1 MSNLW
6 GYILSSTIYG
16 SITGVVILIIKK
28 LLENRIN
35 KKYTHLLWMILIIK
49 LIMPFGPESHIS
61 LFNKI
66 PVKINQFSSI
76 SEISTFDGERNYY
89 EGSISENL
97 SQEENMISEN
107 YNSNISFDRN
117 EDSIDTFSKI
127 IPIIWI
133 SGVVISL
140 ITYATIYLYFI
151 RNIRKKEKIVYIHL
165 ERFLDTCKEKLNI
178 KRKIHIVIDDTIN
191 SPSLIGIFKT
201 RIILPSN
208 LINLSEEELKHIFL
222 HELCHYKSKDI
233 IVDNILIFL
242 QCVHWF
248 NPLIMY
254 LFKQIRNDMEMACD
268 ERVLSILNKKYHN
281 EYGLTMLTV
290 LEKANFN
297 KRFSIGLNMADDKN
311 TIKKRVEL
319 IKNSKYFSSKKKIFT
334 ITGMVCLIIMGGI
347 LLTSRIPLD
356 DKNNG
361 NFEYDQISSDNL
373 DDAISEVIIENYLDV
388 LEGEFPVE
396 SHEILGKK
404 ADENFI
410 EVYIMSTY
418 GIYEF
423 QNDVFNLTTGVSN
436 IPMKIKFSKNKDKE
450 NLKNNIKYRCLDSK
464 TAEDGALFED
474 SLYEMFPKREALQAL
489 NNSMNENFSKRLL
502 EDINKQAKS
511 YVESLGRESEV
522 TYSYAPKE
530 ELSDEILSAMSGNEE
545 LYKFPQYI
553 GNREVLENG
562 KRYIYETEYDE
573 KTGILSFYKYK
584 SDKEKSDII
593 QYKFSENN
601 IKKLENNDFY

>member
-117 EDSIDTFSKI
+117 EDSIDNFSKI

-151 RNIRKKEKIVYIHL
+151 RNIRKKEKIAYIHL
-165 ERFLDTCKEKLNI
+165 ERVLDTCKEKVNI

-268 ERVLSILNKKYHN
+268 ERVLSILNEKYHN
-281 EYGLTMLTV
+281 EYCT
-290 LEKANFN
+290 
-297 KRFSIGLNMADDKN
+297 R
-311 TIKKRVEL
+311 
-319 IKNSKYFSSKKKIFT
+319 
-334 ITGMVCLIIMGGI
+334 
-347 LLTSRIPLD
+347 
-356 DKNNG
+356 
-361 NFEYDQISSDNL
+361 
-373 DDAISEVIIENYLDV
+373 
-388 LEGEFPVE
+388 
-396 SHEILGKK
+396 
-404 ADENFI
+404 
-410 EVYIMSTY
+410 
-418 GIYEF
+418 
-423 QNDVFNLTTGVSN
+423 
-436 IPMKIKFSKNKDKE
+436 
-450 NLKNNIKYRCLDSK
+450 
-464 TAEDGALFED
+464 
-474 SLYEMFPKREALQAL
+474 
-489 NNSMNENFSKRLL
+489 
-502 EDINKQAKS
+502 KS
-511 YVESLGRESEV
+511 
-522 TYSYAPKE
+522 
-530 ELSDEILSAMSGNEE
+530 
-545 LYKFPQYI
+545 
-553 GNREVLENG
+553 
-562 KRYIYETEYDE
+562 
-573 KTGILSFYKYK
+573 
-584 SDKEKSDII
+584 
-593 QYKFSENN
+593 
-601 IKKLENNDFY
+601 